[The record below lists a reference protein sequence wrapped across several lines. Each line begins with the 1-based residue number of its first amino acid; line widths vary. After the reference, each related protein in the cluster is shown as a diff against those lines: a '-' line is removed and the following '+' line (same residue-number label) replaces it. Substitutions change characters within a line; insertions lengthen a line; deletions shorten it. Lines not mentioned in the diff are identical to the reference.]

1 MHVNNREGF
10 MKQNILIALGVILLA
25 SMWIQFA
32 HQNTNDRYAVI
43 TGSNMMT
50 ILLDKKTGVTWRNC
64 ICNEKTNIPGCWERM
79 NTINPEKYS
88 KPIGEVTINKKLQAD
103 IKKQEKLQKKMD
115 ENKQNPPSQ
124 GQPEPIRIG
133 Q

>member
-1 MHVNNREGF
+1 
-10 MKQNILIALGVILLA
+10 
-25 SMWIQFA
+25 
-32 HQNTNDRYAVI
+32 
-43 TGSNMMT
+43 
-50 ILLDKKTGVTWRNC
+50 
-64 ICNEKTNIPGCWERM
+64 M

-124 GQPEPIRIG
+124 GQSEPIRIG